1 MSTNTKEKPGERD
14 GLALIIGGLF
24 IVALV
29 FAAYNYFNKSSK
41 EISDAQNEIVFQNEG
56 VSTKGEETEGDLNG
70 NGVSDKNLPPTV
82 AGTISGNGADALIRA
97 EWVATDYREG
107 DIRGATYTVKSGD
120 TLWEIAEGAYG
131 DGTQWTKILEANKSD
146 VGFLVNGQQAL
157 IIPGQVLVL
166 P

>member
-1 MSTNTKEKPGERD
+1 MSTNTKENPSERD

-29 FAAYNYFNKSSK
+29 FAAYNYFNKSSE
-41 EISDAQNEIVFQNEG
+41 EISKTQKEVVFQDE
-56 VSTKGEETEGDLNG
+56 SASDRIEGDVNG
-70 NGVSDKNLPPTV
+70 EAAADKNLPPTV
-82 AGTISGNGADALIRA
+82 AGTISNNTVEGIVKPQ
-97 EWVATDYREG
+97 WVATDYKQG
-107 DIRGATYTVKSGD
+107 DIQGASYTVKSGD

-146 VGFLVNGQQAL
+146 VGFLINGQQAL

>member
-1 MSTNTKEKPGERD
+1 MSKNTNETTGERD

-41 EISDAQNEIVFQNEG
+41 EISKTQEEVVFQNEDVG
-56 VSTKGEETEGDLNG
+56 SEGDVNG
-70 NGVSDKNLPPTV
+70 DAVADKKLPPTV
-82 AGTISGNGADALIRA
+82 AGMISNSAVNGIIKA
-97 EWVATDYREG
+97 EWVANDYQRG
-107 DIRGATYTVKSGD
+107 DIQGASYTVKSGD

-131 DGTQWTKILEANKSD
+131 DGTQWTKILEANKGD

>member
-1 MSTNTKEKPGERD
+1 MSTDVKENGNERD

-29 FAAYNYFNKSSK
+29 FAAYNYFNKSSE
-41 EISDAQNEIVFQNEG
+41 EISKTQEEAVFQNEA
-56 VSTKGEETEGDLNG
+56 TETEGDVNG
-70 NGVSDKNLPPTV
+70 EAATDKKLPPTV
-82 AGTISGNGADALIRA
+82 AGTISGGSSNGIINP
-97 EWVATDYREG
+97 EWVATDYKKG
-107 DIRGATYTVKSGD
+107 DIQGASYTVKSGD

-131 DGTQWTKILEANKSD
+131 DGTQWTKILEANKGD
-146 VGFLVNGQQAL
+146 VGFLANGQQAL

>member
-1 MSTNTKEKPGERD
+1 MSANTKENPSERD

-29 FAAYNYFNKSSK
+29 FAAYNYFNKSSE
-41 EISDAQNEIVFQNEG
+41 EISKTQEEVVFQDESADEN
-56 VSTKGEETEGDLNG
+56 VEGDVNG
-70 NGVSDKNLPPTV
+70 DAATDKNLPPTV
-82 AGTISGNGADALIRA
+82 AGTISGGSSNGIIKT
-97 EWVATDYREG
+97 EWVATDYKKG
-107 DIRGATYTVKSGD
+107 DIQGASYTVKLGD

-157 IIPGQVLVL
+157 VIPGQVLVL

>member
-1 MSTNTKEKPGERD
+1 MSTNTKENPSERD

-29 FAAYNYFNKSSK
+29 FAAYNYFNKSSE
-41 EISDAQNEIVFQNEG
+41 EISKTQKEVVFQDE
-56 VSTKGEETEGDLNG
+56 SASDRIEGDVNG
-70 NGVSDKNLPPTV
+70 EAAADKNLPPTV
-82 AGTISGNGADALIRA
+82 AGTISNGSANRIIKA
-97 EWVATDYREG
+97 EWVATDYKEG
-107 DIRGATYTVKSGD
+107 DIQGASYTVKSGD
-120 TLWEIAEGAYG
+120 TLWEIAEGTYG

-146 VGFLVNGQQAL
+146 VGFLVSGQQAL

>member
-1 MSTNTKEKPGERD
+1 MSTNKQESTNERD

-29 FAAYNYFNKSSK
+29 FAAYNYFNKSS
-41 EISDAQNEIVFQNEG
+41 EEFDRAQNDNVFQEENG
-56 VSTKGEETEGDLNG
+56 TGGEEMQGDLNG
-70 NGVSDKNLPPTV
+70 
-82 AGTISGNGADALIRA
+82 DAVTDSNVTSETPSLIAA
-97 EWVATDYREG
+97 EWVANNYNEG
-107 DIRGATYTVKSGD
+107 DIQGTSYTVVSGD

-131 DGTQWTKILEANKSD
+131 DGTQWTKILEANKAD

-157 IIPGQVLVL
+157 IVPGQVLVL

>member
-1 MSTNTKEKPGERD
+1 MINMLCVL

-41 EISDAQNEIVFQNEG
+41 EISETQNEIVFQEEAEDVEG
-56 VSTKGEETEGDLNG
+56 ELNG
-70 NGVSDKNLPPTV
+70 DAASDKKLPPTV
-82 AGTISGNGADALIRA
+82 AGTVSSNATNGIIRA
-97 EWVATDYREG
+97 EWVANDYKHG
-107 DIRGATYTVKSGD
+107 DIQGASYTVKSGD

-131 DGTQWTKILEANKSD
+131 DGTQWTKILEANKGD

>member
-1 MSTNTKEKPGERD
+1 MSTDVKEKGNERD

-29 FAAYNYFNKSSK
+29 FAAYNYFNKSSE
-41 EISDAQNEIVFQNEG
+41 EISKTQEQAVFQ
-56 VSTKGEETEGDLNG
+56 EENGDFEEVEGDING
-70 NGVSDKNLPPTV
+70 NAAADKNLPPTV
-82 AGTISGNGADALIRA
+82 AGTISKADVSGLVKA
-97 EWVATDYREG
+97 EWVANNYQKG
-107 DIRGATYTVKSGD
+107 DIQGATYTVKSGD

-131 DGTQWTKILEANKSD
+131 DGSQWTKILEANKGD